1 MPLNN
6 FNIEG
11 IPNGLTG
18 NAGYDYIF
26 IPGIKKYER
35 RTTCCSRKIGEGKR
49 HQNDF
54 SEIKVLHYLMV
65 S

>member
-54 SEIKVLHYLMV
+54 SRN
-65 S
+65 